1 MKKQKKS
8 EQEILSIL
16 AKEIHNS
23 SGYIGGEIV
32 SRRKKSLEY
41 YLGNPLGNEQEG
53 RSQVVSN
60 DVMDTVESLMPSLM
74 KIFTSGDNVFACEG
88 VGPEDEEMAR
98 QASDYIN
105 HIFLKENNGF
115 TSLYTAFKDA
125 LIQKNG
131 ILKVYWDDSSKTERE
146 EYTRLTDDE
155 FTDLVEDSEVSV
167 THHSEYKESITDD
180 RGKEIDKVT
189 LHDVVIH
196 RTKLYGRVRIDPV
209 PPEEFLIERRCKDID
224 SANFVAHRVNKTKSE
239 LVEMGYDPDL
249 VYSLP
254 TGNSENFS
262 EDVFVRHQ
270 NIDFGSGESSGD
282 KSTDTVLIHE
292 CYIRMDADGDGKAEL
307 LKVCVAGDGKKLL
320 DATEVDTIPFISM
333 TPVIMPHRFHGRSIA
348 ELVEDIQLIK
358 STVMRQMLDNMYLTN
373 NNRVAIQDGQVA
385 MDDLLTNRP
394 GGIVRTK
401 QPPQNVMM
409 PIQAQPITEQ
419 ASGMLG
425 YLDSV
430 KESRTGVSKT
440 SQGLNAD
447 SLNNK
452 TATGMNQVLTQS
464 QMRMELIAR
473 IFAETGV
480 KDLALKIFELICKYQ
495 QKEKIVRIRGKY
507 IPMRPYEWKD
517 RVNVTIHVGL
527 GTGSKEQQLIL
538 VNAILE
544 RQMQAINLQQNVYG
558 PMVNLRN
565 IYNSLKKLVENA
577 GLNSIEPFFM
587 DPDVGAAQ
595 MPQLPPKPPTEF
607 EKVTLAQV
615 QGENQ
620 RAQLKAETEVKR
632 IEAMMRQHLL
642 DFELKIKEIELKY
655 GSKIDELELKRRSM
669 LEQEDLKSS
678 GNLMKEIVKGQDQFF
693 NTQQQING
701 QQGKTSQGR
710 QESRAA
716 PKRSPA

>member
-1 MKKQKKS
+1 MKKQPKS

-16 AKEIHNS
+16 AKEIHHS

-32 SRRKKSLEY
+32 ARRKKSLEY

-74 KIFTSGDNVFACEG
+74 KIFTSGDNVFSCEG

-98 QASDYIN
+98 QASDYLN
-105 HIFLKENNGF
+105 HVFLKDNNGF
-115 TSLYTAFKDA
+115 TALYTAFKDA

-131 ILKVYWDDSSKTERE
+131 ILKVYWDDSQKVERE

-155 FTDLVEDSEVSV
+155 FNDLVSDVQVKVSNH
-167 THHSEYKESITDD
+167 TDYKEPITDD
-180 RGKEIDKVT
+180 LGKEIDKIT

-196 RTKLYGRVRIDPV
+196 RTKLYGQVKIEPV
-209 PPEEFLIERRCKDID
+209 PPEEFLIERRCKSID
-224 SANFVAHRVNKTKSE
+224 TANFVAHRVNKTKTE

-254 TGNSENFS
+254 TGDGETYS
-262 EDVFVRHQ
+262 EDKYVRHQ
-270 NIDFGSGESSGD
+270 NIDFGKGESSGD
-282 KSTDTVLIHE
+282 KSTDMVLIHE
-292 CYIRMDADGDGKAEL
+292 CYIRMDADGDGRAEL

-320 DATEVDTIPFISM
+320 DVMEVDTIPFISM

-440 SQGLNAD
+440 SQGLSAD
-447 SLNNK
+447 ALNNK

-480 KDLALKIFELICKYQ
+480 KDLALKMFELVCKYQ

-538 VNAILE
+538 LNAILE

-620 RAQLKAETEVKR
+620 RAQLKAQVEEKR
-632 IEAMMRQHLL
+632 IEAGMRQELL
-642 DFELKIKEIELKY
+642 EFELKIKEIELQY
-655 GSKIDELELKRRSM
+655 GTKIDELELKRRSM
-669 LEQEDLKSS
+669 LEQTDMQKS
-678 GNLMKEIVKGQDQFF
+678 GDLMKEIVKGQQQFF
-693 NTQQQING
+693 NGKG
-701 QQGKTSQGR
+701 QTNTPGETSR
-710 QESRAA
+710 SA
-716 PKRSPA
+716 PKRSPAKDSI

>member
-1 MKKQKKS
+1 MKKSK
-8 EQEILSIL
+8 QEILSIVS
-16 AKEIHNS
+16 KEIHNA
-23 SGYIGGEIV
+23 SGYIGGELV
-32 SRRKKSLEY
+32 ARRKKSLEY
-41 YLGNPLGNEQEG
+41 YLGMPLGNEQEG
-53 RSQVVSN
+53 RSQVISN

-74 KIFTSGDNVFACEG
+74 KIFTSGDNVFECEG

-98 QASDYIN
+98 QCSDYLN
-105 HIFLKENNGF
+105 HIFLKQNNGF
-115 TSLYTAFKDA
+115 TALYSAFKDA

-131 ILKVYWDDSSKTERE
+131 ILKVYWDNAQKTERE
-146 EYTRLTDDE
+146 EYTRLTEDE
-155 FTDLVEDSEVSV
+155 FNDLVENAEVKVSA
-167 THHSEYKESITDD
+167 HSEYEEPILDD
-180 RGKEIDKVT
+180 RGKEIDKVK

-196 RTKLYGRVRIDPV
+196 RTKLYGQVRIEPI
-209 PPEEFLIERRCKDID
+209 PPEEFLIERRCKSID
-224 SANFVAHRVNKTKSE
+224 TANFVCHRTNKTKTE
-239 LVEMGYDPDL
+239 LIEMGYDPE
-249 VYSLP
+249 VVESLP
-254 TGNSENFS
+254 TGDPDYFT
-262 EDVFVRHQ
+262 EDKFIRHQ
-270 NIDFGSGESSGD
+270 NIDFSHGEADGD
-282 KSTDTVLIHE
+282 ESTQDVLIQE
-292 CYIRMDADGDGKAEL
+292 CYVRMDLDGDGKAEL
-307 LKVCVAGDGKKLL
+307 VKVCVAGDGKELL
-320 DATEVDTIPFISM
+320 DVEEIDTMPFISM

-409 PIQAQPITEQ
+409 PITAQPITEQ
-419 ASGMLG
+419 ASGMLA
-425 YLDSV
+425 YLDAV
-430 KESRTGVSKT
+430 KETRTGVSKT
-440 SQGLNAD
+440 SQGLNPD
-447 SLNNK
+447 SLNNS

-480 KDLALKIFELICKYQ
+480 KDLALKMFELVCKYQ

-517 RVNVTIHVGL
+517 RVNVTVRVGL

-538 VNAILE
+538 LNAILQ
-544 RQMQAINLQQNVYG
+544 RQMEAIKLQQNVYG

-565 IYNSLKKLVENA
+565 VYNSLKKLVENA
-577 GLNSIEPFFM
+577 GLSSIEPFFM
-587 DPDVGAAQ
+587 DPEVGAAQ

-620 RAQLKAETEVKR
+620 RAQLKAEVETKR
-632 IEAMMRQHLL
+632 IESQMRQELL
-642 DFELKIKEIELKY
+642 DFELRIKELELQY

-669 LEQEDLKSS
+669 LEKSDLDKS
-678 GNLMKEIVKGQDQFF
+678 GDLMKEIIKGQGQFF
-693 NTQQQING
+693 NG
-701 QQGKTSQGR
+701 QRKTDQGG
-710 QESRAA
+710 QESGTASQ
-716 PKRSPA
+716 RSPAKDSI

>member
-1 MKKQKKS
+1 MKSKD
-8 EQEILSIL
+8 EILRVLSS
-16 AKEIHNS
+16 EIHQA
-23 SGYIGGEIV
+23 SGSIGGELV
-32 SRRKKSLEY
+32 ARRKKSLEY
-41 YLGNPLGNEQEG
+41 YLGMPLGNEQEG

-60 DVMDTVESLMPSLM
+60 DVLDTVESLMPSLM
-74 KIFTSGDNVFACEG
+74 KIFTAGDNVFECEG

-98 QASDYIN
+98 QCSDYLN
-105 HIFLKENNGF
+105 YIFYKQNNGF
-115 TSLYTAFKDA
+115 LALYSAFKDA

-131 ILKVYWDDSSKTERE
+131 ILKVFWDNSQKTERE

-155 FTDLVEDSEVSV
+155 FNDLVENAEVKV
-167 THHSEYKESITDD
+167 TAHSEYEESITDD
-180 RGKEIDKVT
+180 RGKEIDKIK

-196 RTKLYGRVRIDPV
+196 RTKLYGQVRIEPV
-209 PPEEFLIERRCKDID
+209 PPEEFLIERRCKSID
-224 SANFVAHRVNKTKSE
+224 SANFVCHRTQKTKSE
-239 LVEMGYDPDL
+239 LIEMGYDADL
-249 VYSLP
+249 VASLP
-254 TGNSENFS
+254 TGDTDYYT
-262 EDVFVRHQ
+262 EDKFVRHQ
-270 NIDFGSGESSGD
+270 NVDFSHGQTDGDESTQD
-282 KSTDTVLIHE
+282 VLIHE
-292 CYIRMDADGDGKAEL
+292 SYIRMDADEDGVAEL
-307 LKVCVAGDGKKLL
+307 LKVTTAGEATKLL
-320 DATEVDTIPFISM
+320 DIEEVDNMPFISM

-425 YLDSV
+425 YLDAV
-430 KESRTGVSKT
+430 KESRTGVTKT
-440 SQGLNAD
+440 AQGLNSD

-480 KDLALKIFELICKYQ
+480 RDLGLKLFELICKYQ

-517 RVNVTIHVGL
+517 RVNVTVRVGL

-538 VNAILE
+538 INAILE
-544 RQMQAINLQQNVYG
+544 KQMQAINLQQNVYG

-565 IYNSLKKLVENA
+565 VYNSLKKLVENA

-587 DPDVGAAQ
+587 DPEVGAAQ
-595 MPQLPPKPPTEF
+595 MPPLPPKPPTEF

-620 RAQLKAETEVKR
+620 RAVMKNNVEMKR
-632 IEAMMRQHLL
+632 IEAQMRQQLL
-642 DFELKIKEIELKY
+642 DFELKIKDLELKY
-655 GSKIDELELKRRSM
+655 GTKIDELELKRRSM
-669 LEQEDLKSS
+669 LEQADLNKS
-678 GNLMKEIVKGQDQFF
+678 GELMKEIIKGQGQFF
-693 NTQQQING
+693 NG
-701 QQGKTSQGR
+701 QGNTDKAG
-710 QESRAA
+710 QESRTITE
-716 PKRSPA
+716 RSPAKDSI

>member
-1 MKKQKKS
+1 MKKSK
-8 EQEILSIL
+8 QEILSVL
-16 AKEIHNS
+16 SKEIHNA
-23 SGYIGGEIV
+23 SGYIGGELV
-32 SRRKKSLEY
+32 ARRKKSLEY
-41 YLGNPLGNEQEG
+41 YLGMPLGNEQEG

-74 KIFTSGDNVFACEG
+74 KIFTSGDNVFQCEG

-115 TSLYTAFKDA
+115 VSLYCAFKDA

-131 ILKVYWDDSSKTERE
+131 ILKVYWDNSNKTERE

-155 FTDLVEDSEVSV
+155 FNDLVSDSQVEVKN
-167 THHSEYKESITDD
+167 HSEYEESITDD
-180 RGKEIDKVT
+180 RGQEIDKVT

-196 RTKLYGRVRIDPV
+196 RTSLYGGVKIEPV
-209 PPEEFLIERRCKDID
+209 PPEEFLIERRCKDLH
-224 SANFVAHRVNKTKSE
+224 SANFVCHRTNKTKTE
-239 LVEMGYDPDL
+239 LVEMGFDPEI
-249 VYSLP
+249 VEGLP
-254 TGNSENFS
+254 TGDPDFYT
-262 EDVFVRHQ
+262 EDKFVRHQ
-270 NIDFGSGESSGD
+270 NVDFSHADNTGD
-282 KSTDTVLIHE
+282 KTTEDVLIHE
-292 CYIRMDADGDGKAEL
+292 CYIKMDLNGDGKAEL
-307 LKVCVAGDGKKLL
+307 VKIIVAGDGKQLL
-320 DATEVDTIPFISM
+320 DIEEIDTIPFISM

-373 NNRVAIQDGQVA
+373 NNRVAIQDGQVS

-419 ASGMLG
+419 ASGMLA
-425 YLDSV
+425 YLDAV
-430 KESRTGVSKT
+430 KETRTGVSKT
-440 SQGLNAD
+440 SQGLNSD

-480 KDLALKIFELICKYQ
+480 KDLALKIFELVCKYQ
-495 QKEKIVRIRGKY
+495 NKEKIVRIRGKY

-517 RVNVTIHVGL
+517 RVNVTVHVGL
-527 GTGSKEQQLIL
+527 GSGSKEQQLIM

-577 GLNSIEPFFM
+577 GMNSVEPFFM
-587 DPDVGAAQ
+587 DPDVGASQ
-595 MPQLPPKPPTEF
+595 MPPLPPKPPTEF

-620 RAQLKAETEVKR
+620 RAQLKANTEVKR
-632 IEAMMRQHLL
+632 IESTMREALL
-642 DFELKIKEIELKY
+642 DFELKIKELELQY

-669 LEQEDLKSS
+669 LEQTDLQKS
-678 GNLMKEIVKGQDQFF
+678 GDLMKEIVRGQKQFF
-693 NTQQQING
+693 NG
-701 QQGKTSQGR
+701 QNKTNTDG
-710 QESRAA
+710 QESTTA
-716 PKRSPA
+716 PERSPSKNSI

>member
-1 MKKQKKS
+1 MKKSQ
-8 EQEILSIL
+8 QEILSIL
-16 AKEIHNS
+16 AREIHSS
-23 SGYIGGEIV
+23 SGYIGGELV

-41 YLGNPLGNEQEG
+41 YLGNPLGNEQEV

-88 VGPEDEEMAR
+88 TGPEDEEMAR
-98 QASDYIN
+98 QCSDYIN
-105 HIFLKENNGF
+105 YIFLKENNGF
-115 TSLYTAFKDA
+115 TALYTAFKDA

-131 ILKVYWDDSSKTERE
+131 ILKIYWDDSQKIERE

-155 FTDLVEDSEVSV
+155 FDDLVSDPQVKVSN
-167 THHSEYKESITDD
+167 HSEYEEPITDD
-180 RGKEIDKVT
+180 RGKEIDKIP
-189 LHDVVIH
+189 LHDIVIH
-196 RTKLYGRVRIDPV
+196 RTKLYGKVKIDPV
-209 PPEEFLIERRCKDID
+209 PPEEFLIERRCKSID
-224 SANFVAHRVNKTKSE
+224 TANFVCHRVNKTRTE
-239 LVEMGYDPDL
+239 LVEMGYDPD
-249 VYSLP
+249 VVASLP
-254 TGNSENFS
+254 TGDGDYYT
-262 EDVFVRHQ
+262 EDKFTRHQ
-270 NIDFGSGESSGD
+270 SVDFSHGETDGD
-282 KSTDTVLIHE
+282 KSTQDVLIHE
-292 CYIRMDADGDGKAEL
+292 CYVRMDVDGDGKAEL
-307 LKVCVAGDGKKLL
+307 LKITVAGDGKKLL
-320 DATEVDTIPFISM
+320 DMEEIDTMPFVSM
-333 TPVIMPHRFHGRSIA
+333 TPVIMPHRFYGRSVA

-373 NNRVAIQDGQVA
+373 NNRVAVQDGQVA

-419 ASGMLG
+419 ASGMLA

-430 KESRTGVSKT
+430 KETRTGVTRT
-440 SQGLNAD
+440 SQGLDANT
-447 SLNNK
+447 LNNS
-452 TATGMNQVLTQS
+452 TATGQNQILTQS

-480 KDLALKIFELICKYQ
+480 KDLALKIFELVCKYQ
-495 QKEKIVRIRGKY
+495 NKEKIVRIRGKY

-538 VNAILE
+538 INAILE
-544 RQMQAINLQQNVYG
+544 RQMQAINLQQNVHG

-587 DPDVGAAQ
+587 DPDVGASQ
-595 MPQLPPKPPTEF
+595 MPQLPPKPPSEF

-620 RAQLKAETEVKR
+620 RAQLKSQVEEKR
-632 IEAMMRQHLL
+632 IEAGMRQELL
-642 DFELKIKEIELKY
+642 EFELKIKELELQY
-655 GSKIDELELKRRSM
+655 GTKIDELELKRRSM
-669 LEQEDLKSS
+669 LEQTDMQKS
-678 GNLMKEIVKGQDQFF
+678 GDLMKEIIKGQQQFF
-693 NTQQQING
+693 NGKG
-701 QQGKTSQGR
+701 QTNQGG
-710 QESRAA
+710 EASRAA
-716 PKRSPA
+716 PKRSPAKDSI

>member
-1 MKKQKKS
+1 MKKKEKS

-32 SRRKKSLEY
+32 ARRKKSLEY

-74 KIFTSGDNVFACEG
+74 KIFTSGDNVFSCEG

-98 QASDYIN
+98 QASDYLN
-105 HIFLKENNGF
+105 HVFLKDNNGF
-115 TSLYTAFKDA
+115 TALYTAFKDA

-131 ILKVYWDDSSKTERE
+131 ILKVYWDDSQKVERE

-155 FTDLVEDSEVSV
+155 FNDLVSDVQVKVSNH
-167 THHSEYKESITDD
+167 TDYKEPITDD
-180 RGKEIDKVT
+180 AGKEIDKVT

-196 RTKLYGRVRIDPV
+196 RTKLYGQVKIEPV
-209 PPEEFLIERRCKDID
+209 PPEEFLIERRCKSID
-224 SANFVAHRVNKTKSE
+224 TANFVAHRVNKTKTE

-254 TGNSENFS
+254 TGDGETYS
-262 EDVFVRHQ
+262 EDKYVRHQ
-270 NIDFGSGESSGD
+270 NIDFGKGESSGD
-282 KSTDTVLIHE
+282 KSTDMVLIHE
-292 CYIRMDADGDGKAEL
+292 CYIRMDADGDGRAEL

-320 DATEVDTIPFISM
+320 DVMEVDTIPFISM

-440 SQGLNAD
+440 SQGLSAD
-447 SLNNK
+447 ALNNK

-480 KDLALKIFELICKYQ
+480 KDLALKMFELVCKYQ

-507 IPMRPYEWKD
+507 IPMRPFEWKD

-538 VNAILE
+538 INAILE

-587 DPDVGAAQ
+587 DPDVGASQ
-595 MPQLPPKPPTEF
+595 MPQLPPKPPSEF

-620 RAQLKAETEVKR
+620 RAQLKSQVEEKR
-632 IEAMMRQHLL
+632 IEAGMRQELL
-642 DFELKIKEIELKY
+642 EFELKIKELELQY
-655 GSKIDELELKRRSM
+655 GTKIDELELKRRSM
-669 LEQEDLKSS
+669 LEQTDMQKS
-678 GNLMKEIVKGQDQFF
+678 GDLMKEIIKGQQQFF
-693 NTQQQING
+693 NGKG
-701 QQGKTSQGR
+701 QTNTPGETSR
-710 QESRAA
+710 SA
-716 PKRSPA
+716 PKRSPAKTGV

>member
-1 MKKQKKS
+1 MKKSK
-8 EQEILSIL
+8 QEILSVL
-16 AKEIHNS
+16 SREIHNA
-23 SGYIGGEIV
+23 SGYIGGELV
-32 SRRKKSLEY
+32 ARRKKSLEY
-41 YLGNPLGNEQEG
+41 YLGMPLGNEQEG

-74 KIFTSGDNVFACEG
+74 KIFTSGDNVFQCEG

-105 HIFLKENNGF
+105 HVFLKENNGF
-115 TSLYTAFKDA
+115 TALYCAFKDA

-131 ILKVYWDDSSKTERE
+131 ILKVYWDSANKTERE

-155 FTDLVEDSEVSV
+155 FNDLVSDSQVEVKN
-167 THHSEYKESITDD
+167 HSEYEESITDD
-180 RGKEIDKVT
+180 RGQEIDKVT

-196 RTKLYGRVRIDPV
+196 RTSLYGGVKIEPV
-209 PPEEFLIERRCKDID
+209 PPEEFLIERRCKDLH
-224 SANFVAHRVNKTKSE
+224 SANFVCHRTNKTKTE
-239 LVEMGYDPDL
+239 LVEMGFDPD
-249 VYSLP
+249 VVEGLP
-254 TGNSENFS
+254 TGDPDFYT
-262 EDVFVRHQ
+262 EDKFVRHQ
-270 NIDFGSGESSGD
+270 NVDFSHGD
-282 KSTDTVLIHE
+282 NTGDTSTEDVLIHE
-292 CYIRMDADGDGKAEL
+292 CYVKMDLDDDGKAEL
-307 LKVCVAGDGKKLL
+307 VKIIVAGDGKHLL
-320 DATEVDTIPFISM
+320 DIEEIDTIPFISM

-409 PIQAQPITEQ
+409 PIQAQPITDQ

-425 YLDSV
+425 YLDAV

-440 SQGLNAD
+440 AQGLNPD

-480 KDLALKIFELICKYQ
+480 RDLGLKLFELICKYQ

-517 RVNVTIHVGL
+517 RVNVTVRVGL

-538 VNAILE
+538 INAILE

-577 GLNSIEPFFM
+577 GLSSIEPFFM
-587 DPDVGAAQ
+587 DPEVGAAQ
-595 MPQLPPKPPTEF
+595 MPPLPPKPPTEF

-620 RAQLKAETEVKR
+620 RAVMKNNVEMKR
-632 IEAMMRQHLL
+632 IEAQMRQQLL
-642 DFELKIKEIELKY
+642 DFELKIKDLELKY
-655 GSKIDELELKRRSM
+655 GTKIDELELKRRSM
-669 LEQEDLKSS
+669 LEQADLNKS
-678 GNLMKEIVKGQDQFF
+678 GDLMKEIVKGQGQFF
-693 NTQQQING
+693 NG
-701 QQGKTSQGR
+701 QGNTDQAGQEGRTTS
-710 QESRAA
+710 E
-716 PKRSPA
+716 RSPTEDSI

>member
-1 MKKQKKS
+1 MKKSQ
-8 EQEILSIL
+8 QEILSIVSR
-16 AKEIHNS
+16 EIHNA
-23 SGYIGGEIV
+23 SGYIGGELV
-32 SRRKKSLEY
+32 ARRKKSLEY

-74 KIFTSGDNVFACEG
+74 KIFTSGDNVFECEG

-98 QASDYIN
+98 QCSDYLN
-105 HIFLKENNGF
+105 HIFYKQNNGF
-115 TSLYTAFKDA
+115 LALYSAFKDA

-131 ILKVYWDDSSKTERE
+131 ILKVFWDDSKKTERE
-146 EYTRLTDDE
+146 EYTRLTEDE
-155 FTDLVEDSEVSV
+155 FNDLVEDAEVKV
-167 THHSEYKESITDD
+167 TNHTEYEEPITDD
-180 RGKEIDKVT
+180 RGKEIDKIK
-189 LHDVVIH
+189 LHDVVIQ
-196 RTKLYGRVRIDPV
+196 RTKLYGQVRIEPV
-209 PPEEFLIERRCKDID
+209 PPEEFLIERRCKSID
-224 SANFVAHRVNKTKSE
+224 SANFVCHRTQKTKSE
-239 LVEMGYDPDL
+239 LIEMGYDADL
-249 VYSLP
+249 VASLP
-254 TGNSENFS
+254 TGDTDYYT
-262 EDVFVRHQ
+262 EDKFVRHQ
-270 NIDFGSGESSGD
+270 NVDFSHGQTDGDESTQD
-282 KSTDTVLIHE
+282 VLIHE
-292 CYIRMDADGDGKAEL
+292 SYLRMDADEDGVAEL
-307 LKVCVAGDGKKLL
+307 LKITTAGEATKIL
-320 DATEVDTIPFISM
+320 DIEEVDTMPFISM

-425 YLDSV
+425 YLDAV
-430 KESRTGVSKT
+430 KESRTGVTKT
-440 SQGLNAD
+440 AQGLNSD

-480 KDLALKIFELICKYQ
+480 RDLGLKLFELICKYQ

-517 RVNVTIHVGL
+517 RVNVTVRVGL

-595 MPQLPPKPPTEF
+595 MPPLPPKPPTEF

-620 RAQLKAETEVKR
+620 RATMKNNVEMKR
-632 IEAMMRQHLL
+632 IESQMRKELL
-642 DFELKIKEIELKY
+642 DFELKIKDLELKY
-655 GSKIDELELKRRSM
+655 GTKIDELELKRRSM
-669 LEQEDLKSS
+669 LEQADLNKS
-678 GNLMKEIVKGQDQFF
+678 GELMKEIIKGQGQFF
-693 NTQQQING
+693 NG
-701 QQGKTSQGR
+701 QGNTDQAGK
-710 QESRAA
+710 ESRTA
-716 PKRSPA
+716 PERSPAKDSI